1 MSCSQNSLQMSSRFS
16 QQTIAFSSYFFVPR
30 TLYSF
35 PYGARSWAALLQD
48 TLRHTAG
55 CWARRE
61 KEPRR
66 SEVLQLDEARGLQK
80 PWRSSRSV
88 AGMRRGIPCSRYL
101 CTRYCPWSR

>member
-16 QQTIAFSSYFFVPR
+16 QQTIAFSSYFFVPQ

-55 CWARRE
+55 CWAGPAMALGPG
-61 KEPRR
+61 KEA
-66 SEVLQLDEARGLQK
+66 L
-80 PWRSSRSV
+80 SSRLASHSSPF
-88 AGMRRGIPCSRYL
+88 ASCLFFP
-101 CTRYCPWSR
+101 